1 MQWLMV
7 VHAFTVLHST
17 GAEAE
22 LSGLHESLLVVCR
35 SSQDDPAPLVNI
47 LYIYIYI
54 YIYLFIYSNH
64 LLFF

>member
-1 MQWLMV
+1 MADGGAFM
-7 VHAFTVLHST
+7 HALTVLHST

-35 SSQDDPAPLVNI
+35 SSQDDPASLVNI
-47 LYIYIYI
+47 N
-54 YIYLFIYSNH
+54 IYSNL